1 MAEFNY
7 ACQKCPRTFKLHE
20 FYEKHLQV
28 HVLKKQHVCRLC
40 GYVYGAAKGLEG
52 HIETAHGGQETAV
65 ATIEAGR
72 NLLLLHQPAA
82 GLTTAPPPRPLTT
95 SNGNILHARAAGT
108 LSKQQPPQQQQH
120 PHHHHHLSP
129 PPELPFGLG
138 FHFLQSAN
146 NSAGSLL
153 TAAADQA
160 KLAQD
165 SASLLQKAH
174 QAMLV
179 AQMKSVASRSAL
191 SLTVASPSPP
201 PPPLSSSSSSSSASP
216 HQPQQQHPPSSHL
229 HQVRDHDKSK
239 IPSPAGTGNYRIYGE

>member
-7 ACQKCPRTFKLHE
+7 ACQQCPRTFKLQE
-20 FYEKHLQV
+20 FYEKHMKV

-82 GLTTAPPPRPLTT
+82 PTASRPLTT
-95 SNGNILHARAAGT
+95 AAGNNSGL
-108 LSKQQPPQQQQH
+108 LSTPPKHHQ
-120 PHHHHHLSP
+120 HHHQHHLSP
-129 PPELPFGLG
+129 PPEQLPFGLG

-146 NSAGSLL
+146 KNASSLL
-153 TAAADQA
+153 AAAAADQA

-179 AQMKSVASRSAL
+179 AQMKSVASRSVL
-191 SLTVASPSPP
+191 SLSVASPSPP
-201 PPPLSSSSSSSSASP
+201 PPSASP
-216 HQPQQQHPPSSHL
+216 PQPAAAPGAHLQQ
-229 HQVRDHDKSK
+229 DKSK
-239 IPSPAGTGNYRIYGE
+239 IPSPAGTGNYRIYGECISLILPGKFRV